1 MAVRGDGRTIQIPHT
16 LKLRLS
22 AHSLEHHEPFWS
34 IVKRAL
40 DFEDAVRGGMFG
52 GAWCYVCSPLA
63 KLADYDETI
72 RHLREEHPHL
82 VREIAPLRSP

>member
-1 MAVRGDGRTIQIPHT
+1 MAVRGDGRTVQIPHAV
-16 LKLRLS
+16 KLRLS
-22 AHSLEHHEPFWS
+22 AHSLAHHEPFRS

-63 KLADYDETI
+63 KLADYDEAM
-72 RHLREEHPHL
+72 RHLRDRHPHL
-82 VREIAPLRSP
+82 IRESHFPRSP